1 MSSAAATTEVQRSFY
16 PTPDSSAIAWGV
28 ESVSDHTVKLSIS
41 VDYRL
46 IAGLVSL
53 QIRLALTISLSIVP
67 KSQDEINRKYYITYS
82 LGGHVEGK
90 VCMNFYFH
98 S

>member
-53 QIRLALTISLSIVP
+53 QLRLAPTSSVSSI
-67 KSQDEINRKYYITYS
+67 YS
-82 LGGHVEGK
+82 SK
-90 VCMNFYFH
+90 V
-98 S
+98 SR